1 MHPPRIVVLVTIL
14 GVLVTGCTPT
24 PAPEPSPVPSVPTC
38 VPEFGGEPFPCTQ
51 AEHDANQKMLARYA
65 EAERVYR
72 EYNEL
77 SAAEV
82 VARTPIPSSKLTA
95 LTTGGYR
102 RDLGDLRRGA
112 LELATFEGAMKVVK
126 AEPATLAAGS
136 VGNLSMDMCMDM
148 SEWTVKFND
157 GSPGPS
163 GFRSDRIVFDDA
175 AGGPLIADI
184 MVGKGESCA

>member
-72 EYNEL
+72 EFARLSEAEL
-77 SAAEV
+77 VSRRPA
-82 VARTPIPSSKLTA
+82 PSPELMA
-95 LTTGGYR
+95 LTSGSR
-102 RDLGDLRRGA
+102 SSVMAQLRTQA
-112 LELATFEGAMKVVK
+112 LESATYSGERTIVWVKSTPHASGARGNHSMLVCSDFSAWVV
-126 AEPATLAAGS
+126 TRT
-136 VGNLSMDMCMDM
+136 DRQ
-148 SEWTVKFND
+148 
-157 GSPGPS
+157 PGPS
-163 GFRSDRIVFDDA
+163 GRAATLVLFDDA
-175 AGGPLIADI
+175 SGRTTVVDLKP
-184 MVGKGESCA
+184 GEDATCV